1 MDRIK
6 IADIDNE
13 RYYQVPVA
21 FFTNP
26 YYKDLSNDSK
36 MAYAILKDKE
46 NNFYYQVV
54 VDGNQTHFITPEF
67 VKRFSSK
74 EKAFDEMLFF
84 IANKSFE
91 ALKNN
96 GDKDIY
102 SINIIEEMLKEYP
115 NSSILLNVY
124 QQAKDFINSN
134 SNEDYQLL
142 LF

>member
-1 MDRIK
+1 MAVLIK
-6 IADIDNE
+6 GIK
-13 RYYQVPVA
+13 
-21 FFTNP
+21 TN
-26 YYKDLSNDSK
+26 NFK

-67 VKRFSSK
+67 VNRFSSK

-115 NSSILLNVY
+115 NSSILLNIY

-134 SNEDYQLL
+134 SNEDGKKILL
-142 LF
+142 KGIKKNNE

>member
-1 MDRIK
+1 MAVLIK
-6 IADIDNE
+6 GIK
-13 RYYQVPVA
+13 
-21 FFTNP
+21 TN
-26 YYKDLSNDSK
+26 NFK

-102 SINIIEEMLKEYP
+102 SINIIEEMLKEYS
-115 NSSILLNVY
+115 NSSILLNIY

>member
-1 MDRIK
+1 MAVLIK
-6 IADIDNE
+6 GIK
-13 RYYQVPVA
+13 
-21 FFTNP
+21 TN
-26 YYKDLSNDSK
+26 NFK

-84 IANKSFE
+84 IANKSLE

-115 NSSILLNVY
+115 N
-124 QQAKDFINSN
+124 
-134 SNEDYQLL
+134 
-142 LF
+142 

>member
-1 MDRIK
+1 MAVLIK
-6 IADIDNE
+6 GIK
-13 RYYQVPVA
+13 
-21 FFTNP
+21 TN
-26 YYKDLSNDSK
+26 NFK

-67 VKRFSSK
+67 VNRFSSK

-102 SINIIEEMLKEYP
+102 SINIIEEKFI
-115 NSSILLNVY
+115 SSQESNHAGKRLRRLASKN
-124 QQAKDFINSN
+124 KHFIH
-134 SNEDYQLL
+134 
-142 LF
+142 

>member
-1 MDRIK
+1 MAVLIK
-6 IADIDNE
+6 GIK
-13 RYYQVPVA
+13 
-21 FFTNP
+21 TN
-26 YYKDLSNDSK
+26 NFK

-102 SINIIEEMLKEYP
+102 QYQYYRRNVKRISQFIHIIKYI
-115 NSSILLNVY
+115 SASKRFY
-124 QQAKDFINSN
+124 K
-134 SNEDYQLL
+134 
-142 LF
+142 

>member
-1 MDRIK
+1 
-6 IADIDNE
+6 
-13 RYYQVPVA
+13 
-21 FFTNP
+21 
-26 YYKDLSNDSK
+26 

-102 SINIIEEMLKEYP
+102 IRDADIWRDRIFDRHDIKSYTLLCKNRRRLLKDLGMR
-115 NSSILLNVY
+115 S
-124 QQAKDFINSN
+124 QARADS
-134 SNEDYQLL
+134 DRR
-142 LF
+142 LFH